1 MTIQQLLK
9 NLVAKEDLNA
19 AIVDII
25 AYAYA
30 IKASLKD
37 VAKSGKAEDLDLD
50 AITGLVATDAQAAI
64 EELLTKIGNADITV
78 EQTNQNLAS
87 GILQQTVIKK
97 GGTAIATI
105 NLPKDYLDQI
115 VGLAVITAGTGADE
129 GKFFDGATEVTSA
142 QGVTAAGTYLK
153 VNQAAKGDTADYRYA
168 NMAGLIEY
176 VTSGSQSG
184 DMVVIAIDPITHQVT
199 ATISDG
205 TITEAKLV
213 SAVQTKLSHAESAYG
228 WGDHSQVGYLTTADF
243 ATIGVSEAQSLVA
256 AAITAAETPA
266 AGE

>member
-153 VNQAAKGDTADYRYA
+153 VNQAAKGDTADYRY
-168 NMAGLIEY
+168 
-176 VTSGSQSG
+176 G

-205 TITEAKLV
+205 TITEAKLA